1 MQRIAKFFAR
11 YAAAD
16 MSLLTYSRRQS
27 YNKVLKL
34 TNNWK
39 GNVRICAAIPILQV
53 YGFHELHHLIFV
65 GDFLGKQVSTAKRR
79 EVALLCHT
87 TRLAPTTPMTKQAT
101 WLIPQR

>member
-53 YGFHELHHLIFV
+53 YGSHELHHLVLV
-65 GDFLGKQVSTAKRR
+65 GDFLRQQVSTA
-79 EVALLCHT
+79 E
-87 TRLAPTTPMTKQAT
+87 
-101 WLIPQR
+101 

>member
-1 MQRIAKFFAR
+1 MQRIAKFFAC

-39 GNVRICAAIPILQV
+39 ENVRIWGLAKCI
-53 YGFHELHHLIFV
+53 FLHLHLF
-65 GDFLGKQVSTAKRR
+65 
-79 EVALLCHT
+79 
-87 TRLAPTTPMTKQAT
+87 
-101 WLIPQR
+101 

>member
-39 GNVRICAAIPILQV
+39 ENVHFIARP
-53 YGFHELHHLIFV
+53 
-65 GDFLGKQVSTAKRR
+65 KQN
-79 EVALLCHT
+79 
-87 TRLAPTTPMTKQAT
+87 
-101 WLIPQR
+101 

>member
-1 MQRIAKFFAR
+1 MQRILKFFAC

-39 GNVRICAAIPILQV
+39 GNVRICAAIPILLA
-53 YGFHELHHLIFV
+53 YGFHKLHHLIFV
-65 GDFLGKQVSTAKRR
+65 GDFLRQQVSTA
-79 EVALLCHT
+79 E
-87 TRLAPTTPMTKQAT
+87 
-101 WLIPQR
+101 

>member
-1 MQRIAKFFAR
+1 MQRIAKFFAY

-39 GNVRICAAIPILQV
+39 GNVHFIAR
-53 YGFHELHHLIFV
+53 
-65 GDFLGKQVSTAKRR
+65 SS
-79 EVALLCHT
+79 LLYD
-87 TRLAPTTPMTKQAT
+87 PT
-101 WLIPQR
+101 LCRS

>member
-1 MQRIAKFFAR
+1 MQRIVKFFAC
-11 YAAAD
+11 YDAAD

-39 GNVRICAAIPILQV
+39 GNVRICAAIPILLV
-53 YGFHELHHLIFV
+53 YDFHELHHFILV
-65 GDFLGKQVSTAKRR
+65 GDFLGNEVSTAERR

-87 TRLAPTTPMTKQAT
+87 TTVAPTTPMTRQVT
-101 WLIPQR
+101 WLTPQR

>member
-11 YAAAD
+11 YDAAD

-39 GNVRICAAIPILQV
+39 GNVRICAAIPILLV
-53 YGFHELHHLIFV
+53 YDFHELHHLILI
-65 GDFLGKQVSTAKRR
+65 GNFLENEVSTVERR

-87 TRLAPTTPMTKQAT
+87 TRLAPTTPMTRQVT
-101 WLIPQR
+101 WLTPQR

>member
-11 YAAAD
+11 YDAAD

-39 GNVRICAAIPILQV
+39 GNVHFIDHPKQNLRPTRVSFGAISESRSPRI
-53 YGFHELHHLIFV
+53 
-65 GDFLGKQVSTAKRR
+65 
-79 EVALLCHT
+79 ALKEF
-87 TRLAPTTPMTKQAT
+87 AESAE
-101 WLIPQR
+101 

>member
-1 MQRIAKFFAR
+1 MQRIARFFAC

-39 GNVRICAAIPILQV
+39 GNVRICAAIPILLV
-53 YGFHELHHLIFV
+53 YDFHELHHLILV
-65 GDFLGKQVSTAKRR
+65 GDFLGQQVSTT
-79 EVALLCHT
+79 E
-87 TRLAPTTPMTKQAT
+87 
-101 WLIPQR
+101 

>member
-11 YAAAD
+11 YDAAD

-39 GNVRICAAIPILQV
+39 GNVRIWRLTKCI
-53 YGFHELHHLIFV
+53 FLHLYSF
-65 GDFLGKQVSTAKRR
+65 
-79 EVALLCHT
+79 
-87 TRLAPTTPMTKQAT
+87 
-101 WLIPQR
+101 

>member
-1 MQRIAKFFAR
+1 MQRIAKFFAH
-11 YAAAD
+11 YVAAD

-39 GNVRICAAIPILQV
+39 GNVRICAAIPILLA
-53 YGFHELHHLIFV
+53 YGFHKLHHLILI
-65 GDFLGKQVSTAKRR
+65 GNFLENEVSTAERR

-87 TRLAPTTPMTKQAT
+87 TRLAPTTPMTRQVI
-101 WLIPQR
+101 WLTPQR